1 MNRAEF
7 LRIMGAGAAAAAMSN
22 FTSVSQAM
30 ESLQQKKKQNNG
42 LIEELSSTLESQEA
56 VVDKPITA
64 IVIGAGARGRT
75 YASYSEH
82 FSKSLKIVGVA
93 DINKERKLHLKNK
106 YPKIRNYHP
115 IHD

>member
-82 FSKSLKIVGVA
+82 FSKSLKI
-93 DINKERKLHLKNK
+93 KNE
-106 YPKIRNYHP
+106 NYT
-115 IHD
+115 